1 MLQTDAFLLQAPNAD
16 QSRVLPPLERFQGS
30 LAQRVYGA
38 LKDAILT
45 LALGP
50 GEMLRKPEICAGL
63 GISRSPVAEAVARLA
78 TEGLIDVVPQAGS
91 FVARFSMEEIR
102 EGAFLRE
109 ALEVATVAHVAPAIG
124 EETLV
129 LLRRNLRMQEVLVAD
144 GDIAGFYEQDAQM
157 HAIILGAS
165 GFRRRAAMSETAWVH
180 VNRARRL
187 VLPRP
192 GRVAETLAEHR
203 AILAALEARD
213 GPRAAEAMRA
223 HLARLVPNLEP
234 LTQTHPGLFARP

>member
-1 MLQTDAFLLQAPNAD
+1 MLQTDPFLLQAPNVD
-16 QSRVLPPLERFQGS
+16 QARVLAPLERYHGS

-45 LALGP
+45 LALRP

-78 TEGLIDVVPQAGS
+78 AEGLIDVVPQAGS
-91 FVARFSMEEIR
+91 YVARFSMDEIR

-109 ALEVATVAHVAPAIG
+109 ALEGATVAHVAPMIS
-124 EETLV
+124 EETLIV
-129 LLRRNLRMQEVLVAD
+129 LRRNLRLQEALVAD
-144 GDIAGFYEQDAQM
+144 GDIEGFYQQDAQM
-157 HAIILGAS
+157 HAVILGAS
-165 GFRRRAAMSETAWVH
+165 GFRRIAAMSETAWVH

-203 AILAALEARD
+203 QILTALEARD
-213 GPRAAEAMRA
+213 AAAAAEAMRH
-223 HLARLVPNLEP
+223 HLSRLVPLLVP
-234 LTQTHPGLFARP
+234 LAETYPELFVRP

>member
-1 MLQTDAFLLQAPNAD
+1 MLQTDAFLLQAPNID
-16 QSRVLPPLERFQGS
+16 QARALPPLERFQGS

-45 LALGP
+45 LALRP

-78 TEGLIDVVPQAGS
+78 AEGLIDVVPQAGS

-165 GFRRRAAMSETAWVH
+165 GFRRLAAMSETAWVH

-192 GRVAETLAEHR
+192 GRVVETLAEHR